1 MQKSANGLLQY
12 PIGSRA
18 NSHRVGHPDQ
28 RLSGHEPGTARFPV
42 LHRRLCSFGCRGA
55 RCRVVDLE
63 LEMVLAHAR
72 RMRCLYRAHSGIGQP
87 VDMTWLSAVS
97 LFCSS
102 SKKIATEVIGL
113 LTLAIRKRWVGVTFS
128 PVCLSA
134 IPKPCAY
141 TRRPS
146 RLIATARP
154 RTSYSFMNACAAP
167 AITTRS
173 RLRISS
179 LADREAAHVVG
190 KTLAIP
196 VAKLR
201 FKSQRWVI
209 WLIVSCSIA
218 E

>member
-1 MQKSANGLLQY
+1 
-12 PIGSRA
+12 
-18 NSHRVGHPDQ
+18 
-28 RLSGHEPGTARFPV
+28 
-42 LHRRLCSFGCRGA
+42 
-55 RCRVVDLE
+55 
-63 LEMVLAHAR
+63 MVLAHAR

-128 PVCLSA
+128 PVCLSSDTKA
-134 IPKPCAY
+134 LRVHE
-141 TRRPS
+141 RRPS

-154 RTSYSFMNACAAP
+154 GTSYSSMNACAAP

-201 FKSQRWVI
+201 FKSQRRVI